1 MTQTAA
7 SSSVT
12 TQAAAL
18 LAARQAE
25 LRTLLQ
31 TAARTAV
38 GAADESHDVQD
49 FKDVAAGE
57 TQAQLEDVTTAHA
70 TQELTAIA
78 EALRRI
84 EDGSYGQCLD
94 CGERIDERRL
104 LAMPASTLC
113 TACQSIH
120 ERPAGRR

>member
-7 SSSVT
+7 SSPVAR
-12 TQAAAL
+12 QAAQL

-25 LRTLLQ
+25 LRALLQ
-31 TAARTAV
+31 TAARSAV
-38 GAADESHDVQD
+38 GAADETHDVQD

-57 TQAQLEDVTTAHA
+57 TQAQLEDVATGHA
-70 TQELTAIA
+70 TQELAAIA

-84 EDGSYGQCLD
+84 DDGSYGQCLD

-104 LAMPASTLC
+104 LALPAATLC
-113 TACQSIH
+113 TACQAIH
-120 ERPAGRR
+120 EKPAGRR